1 MGVVVV
7 ALGVLIVLLAINGK
21 KKVEKQNSLK
31 DLNYVSEDKVF
42 ETLVE
47 EAGVDTEDKEIIE
60 EIAEESEEVIE
71 EVVEENND
79 TDEVED
85 SEEK

>member
-1 MGVVVV
+1 M
-7 ALGVLIVLLAINGK
+7 
-21 KKVEKQNSLK
+21 
-31 DLNYVSEDKVF
+31 
-42 ETLVE
+42 VE